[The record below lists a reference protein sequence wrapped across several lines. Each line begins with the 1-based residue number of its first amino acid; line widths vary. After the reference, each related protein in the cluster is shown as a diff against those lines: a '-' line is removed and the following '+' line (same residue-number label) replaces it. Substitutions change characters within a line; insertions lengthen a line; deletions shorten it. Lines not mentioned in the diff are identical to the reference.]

1 MTLSNFQIW
10 PDFRKMT
17 LSDLQIWPI
26 VKIKPKK
33 AIAAPY
39 SSNSRAYYRSSDRI
53 DYIKTFVFSTRDSED
68 LKKAASYP
76 KSSYYFVERSW
87 PIHQSQSVAKS
98 IMEMN
103 LFAGQVFMLKN
114 FFLNP
119 NAVGF
124 SNFKSFNLNKLFI
137 KIKNSSSEFNWRI
150 LMTLLKQKRNPR
162 LSSDS
167 VGVNI
172 KI

>member
-98 IMEMN
+98 IMKMN
-103 LFAGQVFMLKN
+103 LFAGQVFYKKN
-114 FFLNP
+114 IFFLNP
-119 NAVGF
+119 NAVG
-124 SNFKSFNLNKLFI
+124 NLNLNDANLINQNWFVSRLFA
-137 KIKNSSSEFNWRI
+137 
-150 LMTLLKQKRNPR
+150 
-162 LSSDS
+162 
-167 VGVNI
+167 NI
-172 KI
+172 FHHMNFTEEH